1 MKKDIVNLSKEE
13 YEYLKSIDLNL
24 TKETGIYFDYDL
36 IMANIEKT
44 PREII
49 QMDDT
54 IDRRV
59 LLWFDKLFASNLEN
73 FFGDYYKTAISG
85 NKAPGNEKCPL
96 NNKESEEYK
105 DYIKYKKIFALS
117 LKTMACG
124 KTKAMQE
131 AFNSNGNICQME
143 NEAAKEYTHSM
154 KELIGDDFTKPAADY
169 IVIDNRIELYKSII
183 KDRKKP
189 KLAFSTSFD
198 DIMQIVEKSLNK
210 KELTDKEAEIDDYI
224 ADTLGYDSVYDAINP
239 RSCYFVD
246 NYLNLIF
253 IIRALADSSQKK
265 DYSKVYKQVLSQKKN
280 IYQDVDEVMSKGYK
294 GTEIG
299 KALLELDAYI
309 IGINVSNI
317 YQEYSQYVINNAA
330 NFGILGNTDGLSKEE
345 IATKNQE
352 YFDRKDHGK
361 EVAYQVDY
369 KDGTYEFNPKL
380 TDNEFDNDKKTISDV
395 RNKLEDDN
403 AKEAITNDLMAIID
417 KLIDK
422 KALNESERA
431 LLTSNGIAENLS
443 EDELKAKKSELNN
456 TYNNLH
462 NEANTRANKIKA
474 LVKAS
479 DIIGYKKKAAKNKDK
494 VIHKTPA
501 LEKWTK
507 NIAKVAF
514 PFLGGAIGAN
524 LAFVL
529 GPVGIVATNAIGIFI
544 ITQARAYAN
553 ILEEQELNGDEIE
566 IESIEKPT
574 NKVCNKVSSLLRKAH
589 LDKISKFNMFEKLS
603 NTRFKAV
610 NKFFG
615 NKDVLRIIANT
626 VTTGLIAM
634 DLGALK
640 NAISNKLAAKNQQ
653 SNTVEN
659 PSKETGNTEPG
670 TGNTEPSID
679 ASTGTGSN
687 LGDSN
692 AYTAQEPISM
702 KLGDNIGSD
711 SQILNGYKTSYDA
724 YNGVNSVRLNQDIL
738 NDGNTIIKNLFYN
751 NNGKMVKLPI
761 NQGEDIADAIARLG
775 IDPKDVVANLTNASG
790 TGRAWA
796 SIGDVAKTLGR
807 SL

>member
-36 IMANIEKT
+36 IMANIDKT

-54 IDRRV
+54 IDRRF
-59 LLWFDKLFASNLEN
+59 LSWFDKLFASNLEN
-73 FFGDYYKTAISG
+73 FFGDYYKTNISG

-105 DYIKYKKIFALS
+105 DYIKYKKIFASS
-117 LKTMACG
+117 LRAMACG
-124 KTKAMQE
+124 KAKAIQE

-154 KELIGDDFTKPAADY
+154 KELIGDDFTKPSSDY

-189 KLAFSTSFD
+189 KLASSTSFD
-198 DIMQIVEKSLNK
+198 DIIQIVEKSLNK

-239 RSCYFVD
+239 RSCYYVD

-265 DYSKVYKQVLSQKKN
+265 DYSKVYKQALSQKKN
-280 IYQDVDEVMSKGYK
+280 IYQDVDEVMPKGYK
-294 GTEIG
+294 NTEIG

-309 IGINVSNI
+309 VGINVSNI
-317 YQEYSQYVINNAA
+317 YQEYSQYLINNAA
-330 NFGILGNTDGLSKEE
+330 NFGILGNNDGLSKEE

-369 KDGTYEFNPKL
+369 KDGTYEFNPRL
-380 TDNEFDNDKKTISDV
+380 TDSEIDNDKKTISDV
-395 RNKLEDDN
+395 RNKLENDN
-403 AKEAITNDLMAIID
+403 AKQAITNDLIAIID

-422 KALNESERA
+422 KELNESERA
-431 LLTSNGIAENLS
+431 LLTNNGIAENLS

-462 NEANTRANKIKA
+462 NEANTRANKLKA

-479 DIIGYKKKAAKNKDK
+479 DIIGYKKK
-494 VIHKTPA
+494 
-501 LEKWTK
+501 
-507 NIAKVAF
+507 
-514 PFLGGAIGAN
+514 
-524 LAFVL
+524 
-529 GPVGIVATNAIGIFI
+529 
-544 ITQARAYAN
+544 
-553 ILEEQELNGDEIE
+553 
-566 IESIEKPT
+566 
-574 NKVCNKVSSLLRKAH
+574 
-589 LDKISKFNMFEKLS
+589 
-603 NTRFKAV
+603 
-610 NKFFG
+610 
-615 NKDVLRIIANT
+615 
-626 VTTGLIAM
+626 
-634 DLGALK
+634 
-640 NAISNKLAAKNQQ
+640 AAKNQQ

-659 PSKETGNTEPG
+659 PSKETGNTDPSA
-670 TGNTEPSID
+670 GNTEPSID
-679 ASTGTGSN
+679 AGTGTGSN

-692 AYTAQEPISM
+692 VHTDPEPISM

>member
-24 TKETGIYFDYDL
+24 AKETGIYFDYDL
-36 IMANIEKT
+36 IMANIDKT

-54 IDRRV
+54 IDRRF
-59 LLWFDKLFASNLEN
+59 LSWFDKLFASNLEN
-73 FFGDYYKTAISG
+73 FFGDYYKTNISG

-117 LKTMACG
+117 LRAMACG
-124 KTKAMQE
+124 KAKAIQE
-131 AFNSNGNICQME
+131 AFNSSGNICQIE

-154 KELIGDDFTKPAADY
+154 KELIGDDFTKPSSDY

-189 KLAFSTSFD
+189 KLASSTSFD
-198 DIMQIVEKSLNK
+198 DIIQIVEKSLNK

-239 RSCYFVD
+239 RSCYYVD

-253 IIRALADSSQKK
+253 IIRALADNSQNK
-265 DYSKVYKQVLSQKKN
+265 DYSKVYKQVLSQKKD
-280 IYQDVDEVMSKGYK
+280 ISQDVDEVMPKGYK
-294 GTEIG
+294 NTEIG

-309 IGINVSNI
+309 VGINVSNI
-317 YQEYSQYVINNAA
+317 YQEYSQYLINNAA

-369 KDGTYEFNPKL
+369 KDGTYEFNPRL
-380 TDNEFDNDKKTISDV
+380 TDSEIDNDKKTISDV
-395 RNKLEDDN
+395 RNKLENDN
-403 AKEAITNDLMAIID
+403 AKQAITNDLIAIID

-422 KALNESERA
+422 KELNESERA

-479 DIIGYKKKAAKNKDK
+479 DIIGYKKKAAKN
-494 VIHKTPA
+494 
-501 LEKWTK
+501 
-507 NIAKVAF
+507 
-514 PFLGGAIGAN
+514 
-524 LAFVL
+524 
-529 GPVGIVATNAIGIFI
+529 
-544 ITQARAYAN
+544 
-553 ILEEQELNGDEIE
+553 
-566 IESIEKPT
+566 
-574 NKVCNKVSSLLRKAH
+574 
-589 LDKISKFNMFEKLS
+589 
-603 NTRFKAV
+603 
-610 NKFFG
+610 
-615 NKDVLRIIANT
+615 
-626 VTTGLIAM
+626 
-634 DLGALK
+634 
-640 NAISNKLAAKNQQ
+640 QQ

-659 PSKETGNTEPG
+659 PSKETGNTDPSA
-670 TGNTEPSID
+670 GNTEPSID

-692 AYTAQEPISM
+692 VHTDPEPISM

-738 NDGNTIIKNLFYN
+738 NDGNTIIKYLFYN

-761 NQGEDIADAIARLG
+761 NQGEDIADAITRLG
-775 IDPKDVVANLTNASG
+775 IDTKDVVANLTNASG

>member
-36 IMANIEKT
+36 IMANIDKT

-54 IDRRV
+54 IDRRF
-59 LLWFDKLFASNLEN
+59 LSWFDKLFASNLEN
-73 FFGDYYKTAISG
+73 FFGDYYKTNISG

-117 LKTMACG
+117 LRAMACG
-124 KTKAMQE
+124 KAKAIQE
-131 AFNSNGNICQME
+131 AFNSSGNICQIE

-154 KELIGDDFTKPAADY
+154 KELIGDDFTKPSSDY
-169 IVIDNRIELYKSII
+169 IIIDNRIELYKSII

-189 KLAFSTSFD
+189 KLASSTSFD
-198 DIMQIVEKSLNK
+198 DIIQIVEKSLNK

-239 RSCYFVD
+239 RSCYYVD

-253 IIRALADSSQKK
+253 IIRALADSSQNK
-265 DYSKVYKQVLSQKKN
+265 DYSKVYKQVLSQKKD
-280 IYQDVDEVMSKGYK
+280 ISQDVDEVMPKGYK
-294 GTEIG
+294 NTEIG

-309 IGINVSNI
+309 VGINVSNI
-317 YQEYSQYVINNAA
+317 YQEYSQYLINNAA

-369 KDGTYEFNPKL
+369 KDGTYEFNPRL
-380 TDNEFDNDKKTISDV
+380 TDSEIDNDKKTISDV
-395 RNKLEDDN
+395 RNKLENDN
-403 AKEAITNDLMAIID
+403 AKQAITNDLIAIID

-422 KALNESERA
+422 KELNESERA

-494 VIHKTPA
+494 VINKTPA

-507 NIAKVAF
+507 
-514 PFLGGAIGAN
+514 
-524 LAFVL
+524 
-529 GPVGIVATNAIGIFI
+529 
-544 ITQARAYAN
+544 
-553 ILEEQELNGDEIE
+553 IL
-566 IESIEKPT
+566 
-574 NKVCNKVSSLLRKAH
+574 
-589 LDKISKFNMFEKLS
+589 
-603 NTRFKAV
+603 
-610 NKFFG
+610 
-615 NKDVLRIIANT
+615 
-626 VTTGLIAM
+626 
-634 DLGALK
+634 LK
-640 NAISNKLAAKNQQ
+640 
-653 SNTVEN
+653 
-659 PSKETGNTEPG
+659 
-670 TGNTEPSID
+670 
-679 ASTGTGSN
+679 
-687 LGDSN
+687 
-692 AYTAQEPISM
+692 
-702 KLGDNIGSD
+702 
-711 SQILNGYKTSYDA
+711 
-724 YNGVNSVRLNQDIL
+724 
-738 NDGNTIIKNLFYN
+738 
-751 NNGKMVKLPI
+751 
-761 NQGEDIADAIARLG
+761 
-775 IDPKDVVANLTNASG
+775 
-790 TGRAWA
+790 
-796 SIGDVAKTLGR
+796 
-807 SL
+807 